1 MTRVTRKK
9 HFDIEEENSNH
20 RQKRTIQRSCGK
32 EPTMHM
38 GKTDKGGDVRS
49 VPCQMQFFVQVG
61 GKQLFAQVV
70 V

>member
-1 MTRVTRKK
+1 MTRVTRRK

-20 RQKRTIQRSCGK
+20 RQTNNPEKLRK

-38 GKTDKGGDVRS
+38 GKTDKWGDVRS